1 MARAKV
7 TRTANM
13 MEWRKK
19 GIGLNEI
26 LPRWSAVWMNP
37 LYESLACIAGLAG
50 TSSVLMPI
58 ILRVNS
64 FGL

>member
-1 MARAKV
+1 
-7 TRTANM
+7 M

-58 ILRVNS
+58 ILVNGPLRLTGWEGS
-64 FGL
+64 V